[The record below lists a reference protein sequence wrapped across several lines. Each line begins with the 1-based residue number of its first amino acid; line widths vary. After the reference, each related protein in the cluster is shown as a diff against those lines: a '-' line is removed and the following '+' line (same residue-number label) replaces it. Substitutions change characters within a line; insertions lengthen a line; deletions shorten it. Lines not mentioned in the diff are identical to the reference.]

1 MSSSATAPLDSYFQT
16 SSSVLLCEL
25 RKGVPVRYALFTGTV
40 PVRYALFT
48 GTVPVNN
55 LFQKRIGSNIFL
67 HQNDLGPIFFVIKK
81 FQ

>member
-1 MSSSATAPLDSYFQT
+1 MYSYATPPLDSYFQA

-40 PVRYALFT
+40 PVRYTLFTGTVPVRYALFT

-55 LFQKRIGSNIFL
+55 LFLFALAGIF
-67 HQNDLGPIFFVIKK
+67 I
-81 FQ
+81 